1 MLINTE
7 KFTQFFFGP
16 CVLSMWCYDLLQTY
30 QVYAMRSAEDV
41 YKLLTAQKSSY
52 VIVEEDLCNEMSPV
66 RGCRI
71 KDLLDY
77 ANGHVG

>member
-1 MLINTE
+1 
-7 KFTQFFFGP
+7 
-16 CVLSMWCYDLLQTY
+16 MWCYDLLQTY